1 MKHNRINLII
11 VTFLLC
17 SVAAAFAEPG
27 KKAHRD
33 AAIDLEQMQEKYARR
48 FAAAD
53 SDGDGRVTEEEFANA
68 ARAAGDGKGK
78 GKGKHKGKS
87 RDKGKCGKYGKRDG
101 SKAEWRERIFAEAD
115 RDGSGEL
122 SREELADYRKA
133 KRRVCQRSHF
143 SRLDRDGDGILT
155 EEELS
160 ARLDHLKSQDKDGD
174 GKLTGMARGAH
185 RCDLPGHPASG

>member
-1 MKHNRINLII
+1 MKHHRIKLII

-17 SVAAAFAEPG
+17 SVAAAFAEAG
-27 KKAHRD
+27 KKSHRD
-33 AAIDLEQMQEKYARR
+33 AAIDLEQWREKAARR

-78 GKGKHKGKS
+78 GKGKHKGKG
-87 RDKGKCGKYGKRDG
+87 KGKCSKHGKKDG
-101 SKAEWRERIFAEAD
+101 SKAEWREQVFAEAD

-122 SREELADYRKA
+122 SREELADYHKA
-133 KRRVCQRSHF
+133 ARRVGQRSHF
-143 SRLDRDGDGILT
+143 ARLDRDGDGILT

-160 ARLDHLKSQDKDGD
+160 AKLAHLTSLDKDGD
-174 GKLTGMARGAH
+174 GKLTGDEYPRGRKRH
-185 RCDLPGHPASG
+185 